1 MEHCSWDSVGPH
13 QPYATRVWRDDGEEE
28 EMEMEDALV
37 VVVVAEELELDK
49 ELDMDEIPIFGQ

>member
-1 MEHCSWDSVGPH
+1 
-13 QPYATRVWRDDGEEE
+13 
-28 EMEMEDALV
+28 MEMEDALV